1 MVVLGERFASAVAW
15 ASALHADQVRKATN
29 IPYVA
34 HVISVAA
41 LVLED
46 EGSEDEAIAALLH
59 DAVEDGH
66 ATLDEIGGRYGPTV
80 AGIVAACTDT
90 IEGSERGPGDWRE
103 RKEQYL
109 EHLRAPSVTDGALRV
124 SSADKLHN
132 ARSILADLRRLG
144 PSLWD
149 RFNTGVDDQLWY
161 YRGLVDA
168 FEARRPD
175 SPLTTELAR
184 TVANIEASV

>member
-15 ASALHADQVRKATN
+15 ASALHADQVRKATD

-59 DAVEDGH
+59 DAVEDTH
-66 ATLDEIGGRYGPTV
+66 TTLDEIEARYGATV
-80 AGIVAACTDT
+80 AEIVDACTDT

-103 RKEQYL
+103 RKERYL
-109 EHLRAPSVTDGALRV
+109 EHLRDPSVSDGALRV

-144 PSLWD
+144 PSIWD

-161 YRGLVDA
+161 YRSLADT
-168 FEARRPD
+168 FRARRPD
-175 SPLTTELAR
+175 SPLTAELDR
-184 TVANIEASV
+184 TVADIEAMA